1 MQDKVKKEF
10 ISTLSHEIR
19 TPLTSIKG
27 FSNTILENW
36 EQLSDEQKK
45 YFIKIIEQQSQRL
58 INLVENVLSVSK
70 IEAQENLVLKKTDLY
85 TATKQAVAVICA
97 TYKNFEFKINKQKNL
112 EEIFCDNDKLQ
123 QILLNLLDNASKY
136 SKNSKIIEIN
146 LKNDKN
152 FGIISIKNF
161 GVEIEEKYQE
171 KIYEKFFR
179 INSYLTNSAQG
190 SGLGLYITK
199 TLVEKMN
206 GKIELKSQNNS
217 VEFLVY
223 LPLFEAENITK
234 HAMEIV

>member
-223 LPLFEAENITK
+223 LPLFEAENIAK